1 MGLMDGSSSTPS
13 LGLTDDD
20 RLIFTDSETPYA
32 KFERMFPVVLLF
44 TILFVFL
51 IACIYDCR
59 RPRLSRF
66 AIMHHHGSWVIMWIS
81 LAIAAASPPEG
92 KCLNGF
98 PVKETADILRAIV
111 AKYGEQRRD
120 SDAQGNQ
127 YSSILID
134 DAADVQ
140 WNNRS
145 FRLNTPENTDA
156 TFHLKA
162 LQFLDEEVFI
172 VPLRIKSAWRAIHPD
187 RTYALKKITFDCGR
201 DERACGLQC
210 CPRRSSALQEKF
222 MCEITEKRKRLRR
235 AVATRARQYY
245 NDYQVMEG
253 DILYSLEKK
262 AGMNCV
268 YRLSQFDQL
277 YQNRTQFHIRTE
289 AIYYKCPAG
298 HGCCSLGC
306 VKIEDGSQ
314 VSRIQEI
321 QVSPVHSV
329 PWRGSAIDMLR
340 SIVDERG
347 LWWIAAGSGCLI
359 AFVLLLLCA
368 RQRAQRMAKHDI
380 GLPRTRLEHRQA
392 TTETQTSSL
401 SLYSGAVTSR
411 SMGQLLP
418 EDDLY
423 GIHQWGRPRSM
434 VESGKSPYSTFIHP
448 NHSLTWNPG
457 RMGRVAGVRRP
468 PLLSTFKPMQLS
480 YAGEYSEMDD
490 LAECGLPLV
499 TKDLP

>member
-1 MGLMDGSSSTPS
+1 
-13 LGLTDDD
+13 
-20 RLIFTDSETPYA
+20 
-32 KFERMFPVVLLF
+32 
-44 TILFVFL
+44 
-51 IACIYDCR
+51 
-59 RPRLSRF
+59 
-66 AIMHHHGSWVIMWIS
+66 
-81 LAIAAASPPEG
+81 
-92 KCLNGF
+92 
-98 PVKETADILRAIV
+98 
-111 AKYGEQRRD
+111 
-120 SDAQGNQ
+120 
-127 YSSILID
+127 
-134 DAADVQ
+134 
-140 WNNRS
+140 
-145 FRLNTPENTDA
+145 
-156 TFHLKA
+156 
-162 LQFLDEEVFI
+162 
-172 VPLRIKSAWRAIHPD
+172 
-187 RTYALKKITFDCGR
+187 
-201 DERACGLQC
+201 
-210 CPRRSSALQEKF
+210 KF

-245 NDYQVMEG
+245 NDYQVVEG

-306 VKIEDGSQ
+306 DKIEDGSQ

-359 AFVLLLLCA
+359 AFVLLLLMRTTKGSTNGEA
-368 RQRAQRMAKHDI
+368 R
-380 GLPRTRLEHRQA
+380 HR
-392 TTETQTSSL
+392 
-401 SLYSGAVTSR
+401 LYSGAVTSR
-411 SMGQLLP
+411 SMGQLP

-499 TKDLP
+499 TKVLP